1 MKNNIIVGSVVKY
14 KTEIYFVNNITNNL
28 VELLPIDSID
38 IFDTKSSANINQKL
52 LIKTELSRVTIYED
66 Y

>member
-1 MKNNIIVGSVVKY
+1 MKNDIIVGSIVKY
-14 KTEIYFVNNITNNL
+14 KTEVYFVNNITNNL

-38 IFDTKSSANINQKL
+38 IFDTKSNANINQKL
-52 LIKTELSRVTIYED
+52 LIKTELSRVTLYED

>member
-1 MKNNIIVGSVVKY
+1 MKNDIIVGSIVKY
-14 KTEIYFVNNITNNL
+14 KTEVYFVNNITSNL

-38 IFDTKSSANINQKL
+38 IFDTKSNANINQKL
-52 LIKTELSRVTIYED
+52 LIKTELSRVTLYED